1 LRGIQQN
8 IDKFTAAG
16 VAPIAISVDPPETS
30 RDLVDRY
37 KFTFPILSDPT
48 LETIRRYD
56 LVHENAVEEGVS
68 VARPGE
74 FLIDSTGTIRW
85 LNLTENYW
93 VRANPDEIIEKTKSL
108 P

>member
-16 VAPIAISVDPPETS
+16 VTPIAISVDPIETN
-30 RDLVDRY
+30 RDLAGRY
-37 KFTFPILSDPT
+37 GFTFPILSDPN
-48 LETIRRYD
+48 LDAIRRYD
-56 LVHENAVEEGVS
+56 LVHENAVDDGVS

-74 FLIDSTGTIRW
+74 FLIDSSGTVRW